1 MDRPNPRTV
10 RGNVFV
16 YLALGLVMAGC
27 SPAQQ
32 APIAQESNLNGCAL
46 PPNESPAARSDLNV
60 FNQPLATCS
69 TSPMTGVYRDGRC
82 ATGADDV
89 GVHVVCAEV
98 TDAFLSFTKAQGND
112 LMTPARGFPG
122 LQAGDRW
129 CLCASRWAEAEA
141 KGVAPP
147 VILQATNARA
157 AEIIG
162 RERLDA
168 HAVKAQ

>member
-1 MDRPNPRTV
+1 V
-10 RGNVFV
+10 RIRVVSV
-16 YLALGLVMAGC
+16 YLGLGLVMAGC
-27 SPAQQ
+27 TPAQQ
-32 APIAQESNLNGCAL
+32 VPIAQDANPNACVL
-46 PPNESPAARSDLNV
+46 PPNESPSKRSDLNV
-60 FNQPLATCS
+60 FDQPLATCG

-122 LQAGDRW
+122 LRSGDRW

-141 KGVAPP
+141 NVVAPP
-147 VILQATNARA
+147 VVMPATNARA
-157 AEIIG
+157 VEIIG
-162 RERLDA
+162 RERLEA